1 MSVYTLKRE
10 STTTDRWPEKPESE
24 DSDHRPMPYRL
35 HVCRLR
41 VFMDE
46 QENVEVVEY
55 DECHEKAIAD
65 GYEYR
70 PDLTLTR

>member
-1 MSVYTLKRE
+1 
-10 STTTDRWPEKPESE
+10 
-24 DSDHRPMPYRL
+24 MPYRL